1 MCTRG
6 VSVHVV
12 ERDVVPDLLP
22 VDSRWPHNDAVTM
35 QVPTR
40 SAFDEPTDVPPA
52 RWVGALVM
60 LNLGV
65 MAGWFG
71 PIQVLLAQQ
80 ADRIADAEPG
90 GMSKELLLAV
100 VLFSGAAVSM
110 VANPVWGAFSDRTR
124 SRLGRRVPWVLGGV
138 VLGAASLLLLSYA
151 EGAVLMVLA
160 WSLVQLA
167 LNAAW
172 AGGVA
177 AVPDQVPVERRGLI
191 GGLVAIAG
199 TVGVLLGIKIAELTG
214 SIAQGYL
221 VIAVVMLVL
230 SVPYLVGSRDLALP
244 ADHHLEPM
252 DWKRLVRSMWVSPR
266 EHPDFAWAW
275 LTRLLVN
282 LGNWI
287 ALNYLYYFLTD
298 GLGYGDDDA
307 TAKLGLLVMIYGAC
321 TVGTTVVV
329 GHWSDRVGK
338 RKVFVIWSGVLIG
351 ASSLVLGLWQD
362 WPGALVAAVVLGAG
376 FGVYQA
382 VDFALITQV
391 LPGAGDRAK
400 DLGVINIASALPQVL
415 APAIAGLILVLV
427 RELGGPVAT
436 HGEGWS
442 LGYGVVYLVGF
453 ALCVLG
459 SVFVT
464 RIRSVA

>member
-1 MCTRG
+1 MTTQAT
-6 VSVHVV
+6 
-12 ERDVVPDLLP
+12 P
-22 VDSRWPHNDAVTM
+22 
-35 QVPTR
+35 R
-40 SAFDEPTDVPPA
+40 SAFDEPVDAPPA
-52 RWVGALVM
+52 RWVGALVL

-80 ADRIADAEPG
+80 ADRIAAAEPG
-90 GMSKELLLAV
+90 GTSKEALLAI

-110 VANPVWGAFSDRTR
+110 FANPVWGAFSDRTR

-138 VLGAASLLLLSYA
+138 VLGAAALLLLSVA
-151 EGAVLMVLA
+151 DNVVPMVLA

-177 AVPDQVPVERRGLI
+177 AVPDQVPAGRRGLI

-199 TVGVLLGIKIAELTG
+199 TVGVLMGIKIAEFTG

-221 VIAVVMLVL
+221 VIALVMLLL
-230 SVPYLVGSRDLALP
+230 SVPYLVGSRDVALP
-244 ADHHLEPM
+244 ADHVMEPM
-252 DWKRLVRSMWVSPR
+252 DWKRLVRSFWVSPG
-266 EHPDFAWAW
+266 EHPDFAWAF

-307 TAKLGLLVMIYGAC
+307 TARLGVLVLLYGVA
-321 TVGTTVVV
+321 TVATTVVV
-329 GHWSDRVGK
+329 GHWSDRVGR

-351 ASSLVLGLWQD
+351 SSSLILGLWQD
-362 WPGALVAAVVLGAG
+362 WLGALVAAVVLGAG

-427 RELGGPVAT
+427 RDLGGSVAT
-436 HGEGWS
+436 QGESWS
-442 LGYGVVYLVGF
+442 LGYGVVYAVGF

-464 RIRSVA
+464 RIKSVA

>member
-1 MCTRG
+1 VTTT
-6 VSVHVV
+6 
-12 ERDVVPDLLP
+12 LP
-22 VDSRWPHNDAVTM
+22 S
-35 QVPTR
+35 R
-40 SAFDEPTDVPPA
+40 SAFDEPVEAPPA
-52 RWVGALVM
+52 RWVGSLVL
-60 LNLGV
+60 LNLGL

-80 ADRIADAEPG
+80 AARIAADEPG
-90 GMSKELLLAV
+90 GMSKEALLAV

-124 SRLGRRVPWVLGGV
+124 SRLGRRVPWILGGV
-138 VLGAASLLLLSYA
+138 LLGAAALLLLSVA
-151 EGAVLMVLA
+151 QTALWMVVA

-172 AGGVA
+172 AGAVA
-177 AVPDQVPVERRGLI
+177 AVPDQVPVARRGLI
-191 GGLVAIAG
+191 GGMVAIAG
-199 TVGVLLGIKIAELTG
+199 TVGVLLGIKIAEVTG

-221 VIAVVMLVL
+221 VIAVVMMLL
-230 SVPYLVGSRDLALP
+230 SLPYLLGSRDIALP
-244 ADHHLEPM
+244 GDHDLAPL
-252 DWKRLVRSMWVSPR
+252 DWRQLLRSFWVSPR

-275 LTRLLVN
+275 ITRLLVN

-298 GLGYGDDDA
+298 GLGYGEDDA
-307 TAKLGLLVMIYGAC
+307 TARLGLLVLVYGAC
-321 TVGTTVVV
+321 TVATTVVV
-329 GHWSDRVGK
+329 GHWSDRVGR

-351 ASSLVLGLWQD
+351 TSSLVLGLWQD

-391 LPGAGDRAK
+391 LPDAVDRGK

-415 APAIAGLILVLV
+415 APAIAGLILVVV

-436 HGEGWS
+436 YGESWS
-442 LGYGVVYLVGF
+442 LGYGVVYGVGF
-453 ALCVLG
+453 AFCVLG

>member
-1 MCTRG
+1 MTIQ
-6 VSVHVV
+6 
-12 ERDVVPDLLP
+12 
-22 VDSRWPHNDAVTM
+22 AA
-35 QVPTR
+35 TR
-40 SAFDEPTDVPPA
+40 SAFDEPVDAPPA
-52 RWVGALVM
+52 RWVGALVL

-80 ADRIADAEPG
+80 ADRVASAEPG

-151 EGAVLMVLA
+151 ENAALMVVA

-199 TVGVLLGIKIAELTG
+199 TVGVLMGIKIAELTG

-221 VIAVVMLVL
+221 VIAVVMLLL

-244 ADHHLEPM
+244 ADHQLEPM
-252 DWKRLVRSMWVSPR
+252 DWKRLLRSMWVSPR

-307 TAKLGLLVMIYGAC
+307 TAKLGLLVMIYGVA
-321 TVGTTVVV
+321 TVATTVVV
-329 GHWSDRVGK
+329 GHWSDRVGR

-362 WPGALVAAVVLGAG
+362 WPGALLAAVVLGAG

-427 RELGGPVAT
+427 RELGGSVAT

-442 LGYGVVYLVGF
+442 LGYGVVYVVGF

>member
-1 MCTRG
+1 VTTT
-6 VSVHVV
+6 
-12 ERDVVPDLLP
+12 LP
-22 VDSRWPHNDAVTM
+22 S
-35 QVPTR
+35 R
-40 SAFDEPTDVPPA
+40 SAFDEPVEAPPA
-52 RWVGALVM
+52 RWVGSLVL
-60 LNLGV
+60 LNLGL

-80 ADRIADAEPG
+80 AARIAADEPG
-90 GMSKELLLAV
+90 GMSKEALLAV

-124 SRLGRRVPWVLGGV
+124 SRLGRRVPWILGGV
-138 VLGAASLLLLSYA
+138 LLGAAALLLLSVA
-151 EGAVLMVLA
+151 QTALWMVVA

-172 AGGVA
+172 AGAVA
-177 AVPDQVPVERRGLI
+177 AVPDQVPVARRGLI
-191 GGLVAIAG
+191 GGMVAIAG
-199 TVGVLLGIKIAELTG
+199 TVGVLLGIKIAEVTG

-221 VIAVVMLVL
+221 VIAVVMMLL
-230 SVPYLVGSRDLALP
+230 SLPYLLGSRDIALP
-244 ADHHLEPM
+244 GDHDLAPL
-252 DWKRLVRSMWVSPR
+252 DWRQLLRSFWVSPR

-275 LTRLLVN
+275 ITRLLVN

-287 ALNYLYYFLTD
+287 ALNYLFYFLTD
-298 GLGYGDDDA
+298 GLGYGEDDA
-307 TAKLGLLVMIYGAC
+307 TARLGLLVLVYGAC
-321 TVGTTVVV
+321 TVATTVVV
-329 GHWSDRVGK
+329 GHWSDRVGR

-351 ASSLVLGLWQD
+351 TSSLVLGLWQD

-391 LPGAGDRAK
+391 LPDAVDRGK

-415 APAIAGLILVLV
+415 APAIAGLILVVV

-436 HGEGWS
+436 YGESWS
-442 LGYGVVYLVGF
+442 LGYGVVYGVGF
-453 ALCVLG
+453 AFCVLG

>member
-1 MCTRG
+1 MTTQAPA
-6 VSVHVV
+6 H
-12 ERDVVPDLLP
+12 
-22 VDSRWPHNDAVTM
+22 
-35 QVPTR
+35 
-40 SAFDEPTDVPPA
+40 SAFDEPVDAPPA
-52 RWVGALVM
+52 RWVGALVL

-80 ADRIADAEPG
+80 ADRIAAAEAG
-90 GMSKELLLAV
+90 GMSKEGLLAV

-110 VANPVWGAFSDRTR
+110 IANPVWGAFSDRTR

-138 VLGAASLLLLSYA
+138 VLGAASLLLLSVA
-151 EGAVLMVLA
+151 ENAALMVVA

-177 AVPDQVPVERRGLI
+177 AVPDQVPAERRGLI

-244 ADHHLEPM
+244 ADHVVEPM
-252 DWKRLVRSMWVSPR
+252 DWKRLVRSFWVSPR
-266 EHPDFAWAW
+266 EHPDFAWAF

-307 TAKLGLLVMIYGAC
+307 TARLGLLVLIYGVA
-321 TVGTTVVV
+321 TVATTVVV
-329 GHWSDRVGK
+329 GHWSDRVGR

-427 RELGGPVAT
+427 RELGGSVAT
-436 HGEGWS
+436 QGQSWS
-442 LGYGVVYLVGF
+442 LGYGVVYIVGF
-453 ALCVLG
+453 VLCVLG

-464 RIRSVA
+464 RIKSVA

>member
-1 MCTRG
+1 
-6 VSVHVV
+6 
-12 ERDVVPDLLP
+12 
-22 VDSRWPHNDAVTM
+22 VTT
-35 QVPTR
+35 QAPTR
-40 SAFDEPTDVPPA
+40 SAFDEPIDVPPA

-100 VLFSGAAVSM
+100 VLFTGAAVSM

-221 VIAVVMLVL
+221 VIAVVMLLL

-244 ADHHLEPM
+244 GDHHLEPL
-252 DWKRLVRSMWVSPR
+252 DWKRLLRSMWVSPR

-307 TAKLGLLVMIYGAC
+307 TAKLGLLVMIYGVA
-321 TVGTTVVV
+321 TVATTVVV

-427 RELGGPVAT
+427 RELGGSVGT

-453 ALCVLG
+453 VLCVLG

>member
-1 MCTRG
+1 MTTT
-6 VSVHVV
+6 
-12 ERDVVPDLLP
+12 LP
-22 VDSRWPHNDAVTM
+22 G
-35 QVPTR
+35 R
-40 SAFDEPTDVPPA
+40 SAFDEPVDNPPA
-52 RWVGALVM
+52 RWVGALVL

-80 ADRIADAEPG
+80 AERVAAAEPG
-90 GMSKELLLAV
+90 GMSKEALLAV

-110 VANPVWGAFSDRTR
+110 FANPVWGAFSDRTR

-138 VLGAASLLLLSYA
+138 VLGAASLLLLSVA
-151 EGAVLMVLA
+151 DSAASMVIA

-199 TVGVLLGIKIAELTG
+199 TVGVLVGIKIAEVTG

-221 VIAVVMLVL
+221 VTAVVMLVL

-244 ADHHLEPM
+244 AGHPLEPM
-252 DWKRLVRSMWVSPR
+252 DWKRLVRSFWVSPR

-298 GLGYGDDDA
+298 GLGFGDDDA
-307 TAKLGLLVMIYGAC
+307 TARLGTLVLIYGVC
-321 TVGTTVVV
+321 TVATTVVV
-329 GHWSDRVGK
+329 GHWSDRVGR
-338 RKVFVIWSGVLIG
+338 RKIFVIWSGVLIG

-362 WPGALVAAVVLGAG
+362 WPGALLAAVVLGAG

-400 DLGVINIASALPQVL
+400 DLGIINIASALPQVL
-415 APAIAGLILVLV
+415 APAIAGLILVAV
-427 RELGGPVAT
+427 RELGGSVAT

-453 ALCVLG
+453 VLCVLG

>member
-1 MCTRG
+1 MTTT
-6 VSVHVV
+6 
-12 ERDVVPDLLP
+12 VP
-22 VDSRWPHNDAVTM
+22 A
-35 QVPTR
+35 R
-40 SAFDEPTDVPPA
+40 SAFDDPVEVPPA
-52 RWVGALVM
+52 RWVGALVL

-65 MAGWFG
+65 VAGWFG

-80 ADRIADAEPG
+80 SDRIAAAEAG
-90 GMSKELLLAV
+90 GMSKEALLEV

-138 VLGAASLLLLSYA
+138 MLGAASLLLLSVA
-151 EGAVLMVLA
+151 QNAPLMVVA
-160 WSLVQLA
+160 WCLVQLA

-221 VIAVVMLVL
+221 VIALVMLVL
-230 SVPYLVGSRDLALP
+230 SVPYLLGSRDVALP
-244 ADHHLEPM
+244 ADHVLDPL
-252 DWKRLVRSMWVSPR
+252 DWKRLLRSFWVSPR
-266 EHPDFAWAW
+266 EHPDFAWAFV
-275 LTRLLVN
+275 TRLLVN

-307 TAKLGLLVMIYGAC
+307 TGRLGLLVLIYGVA
-321 TVGTTVVV
+321 TVATTVVV
-329 GHWSDRVGK
+329 GHWSDRIGR
-338 RKVFVIWSGVLIG
+338 RKVFVIASGALIG
-351 ASSLVLGLWQD
+351 TSSLVLGLWQD
-362 WPGALVAAVVLGAG
+362 WPGALLAAVVLGAG

-427 RELGGPVAT
+427 RELGGTVAT
-436 HGEGWS
+436 RGESWS

-453 ALCVLG
+453 VLCVLG

>member
-1 MCTRG
+1 
-6 VSVHVV
+6 
-12 ERDVVPDLLP
+12 
-22 VDSRWPHNDAVTM
+22 VTT
-35 QVPTR
+35 QATGR
-40 SAFDEPTDVPPA
+40 SAFDEPVDAPPA
-52 RWVGALVM
+52 RWIGALVL

-80 ADRIADAEPG
+80 ADRIAAAEPG
-90 GMSKELLLAV
+90 GMSKEALLAV
-100 VLFSGAAVSM
+100 VLFTGAAVSM
-110 VANPVWGAFSDRTR
+110 FANPVWGAFSDRTR
-124 SRLGRRVPWVLGGV
+124 SRLGRRVPWILGGV
-138 VLGAASLLLLSYA
+138 VLGAMALLLLSVA
-151 EGAVLMVLA
+151 ESVLLMVVA

-177 AVPDQVPVERRGLI
+177 AVPDQVPAERRGLI

-221 VIAVVMLVL
+221 VIALVMVVL

-244 ADHHLEPM
+244 ADHVVEPM
-252 DWKRLVRSMWVSPR
+252 DWRRLVRSFWVSPR
-266 EHPDFAWAW
+266 EHPDFAWAF

-307 TAKLGLLVMIYGAC
+307 TARLGVLVLIYGVA
-321 TVGTTVVV
+321 TVATTVVV

-338 RKVFVIWSGVLIG
+338 RKIFVIWSGVLIG
-351 ASSLVLGLWQD
+351 ASSLVLALWQD
-362 WPGALVAAVVLGAG
+362 WPGALLAAVVLGAG

-415 APAIAGLILVLV
+415 APAIAGLILVAV
-427 RELGGPVAT
+427 RELGGSVAT
-436 HGEGWS
+436 HGDGWS
-442 LGYGVVYLVGF
+442 LGYAVVYAVGF

-464 RIRSVA
+464 RIKSVA

>member
-1 MCTRG
+1 MT
-6 VSVHVV
+6 SQ
-12 ERDVVPDLLP
+12 
-22 VDSRWPHNDAVTM
+22 AAA
-35 QVPTR
+35 R
-40 SAFDEPTDVPPA
+40 SAFDEPVETPPA
-52 RWVGALVM
+52 RWVAALVL

-80 ADRIADAEPG
+80 ADRIAAAEPG

-100 VLFSGAAVSM
+100 VLFTGATVSM
-110 VANPVWGAFSDRTR
+110 FANPVWGAFSDRTT

-138 VLGAASLLLLSYA
+138 VLGAASLLLLSVA
-151 EGAVLMVLA
+151 EGPVLMVLA

-199 TVGVLLGIKIAELTG
+199 TVGVLVGIKIAELTG

-221 VIAVVMLVL
+221 VIALVMLAL
-230 SVPYLVGSRDLALP
+230 SVPYLAGSRDVPLP
-244 ADHHLEPM
+244 DDHVLEPL
-252 DWKRLVRSMWVSPR
+252 DWRTLLRSLWVSPR

-307 TAKLGLLVMIYGAC
+307 TARLGLLVLVYGVA
-321 TVGTTVVV
+321 TVATTVLV
-329 GHWSDRVGK
+329 GHWSDRVGR

-351 ASSLVLGLWQD
+351 ASSLVLGLWQA
-362 WPGALVAAVVLGAG
+362 WPGALLAAVVLGAG

-391 LPGAGDRAK
+391 LPGAVDRAK
-400 DLGVINIASALPQVL
+400 DLGVINIAAALPQVL
-415 APAIAGLILVLV
+415 APAIAGLILVVV
-427 RELGGPVAT
+427 RELGGSVAT
-436 HGEGWS
+436 HGDAWS
-442 LGYGVVYLVGF
+442 LGYGVVYVVGF
-453 ALCVLG
+453 AFCVLG

-464 RIRSVA
+464 RIRSVR

>member
-1 MCTRG
+1 MTTQ
-6 VSVHVV
+6 
-12 ERDVVPDLLP
+12 
-22 VDSRWPHNDAVTM
+22 AAA
-35 QVPTR
+35 R
-40 SAFDEPTDVPPA
+40 SAFDEPLDTPPA
-52 RWVGALVM
+52 RWVGALVL

-80 ADRIADAEPG
+80 ADRIAAADAG
-90 GMSKELLLAV
+90 GMSKEALLAV
-100 VLFSGAAVSM
+100 VLFAGAAVSM
-110 VANPVWGAFSDRTR
+110 FANPVWGAFSDRTR

-138 VLGAASLLLLSYA
+138 VLGAASLLLLSVA
-151 EGAVLMVLA
+151 QSAVLMVVA

-177 AVPDQVPVERRGLI
+177 AVPDQVPAERRGLI

-221 VIAVVMLVL
+221 VIAIVMLVL

-244 ADHHLEPM
+244 ADHVVEPM
-252 DWKRLVRSMWVSPR
+252 DWKRLVRSFWVSPR
-266 EHPDFAWAW
+266 EHPDFAWAF

-307 TAKLGLLVMIYGAC
+307 TARLGLLVLIYGVA
-321 TVGTTVVV
+321 TVATTVVV
-329 GHWSDRVGK
+329 GHWSDRVGR

-415 APAIAGLILVLV
+415 APAIAGLILVVV
-427 RELGGPVAT
+427 RELGGSVAT
-436 HGEGWS
+436 QGESWS
-442 LGYGVVYLVGF
+442 LGYGVVYVVGF
-453 ALCVLG
+453 VLCVLG
-459 SVFVT
+459 SIFVT
-464 RIRSVA
+464 RIKSVA

>member
-1 MCTRG
+1 MTTQ
-6 VSVHVV
+6 
-12 ERDVVPDLLP
+12 
-22 VDSRWPHNDAVTM
+22 AA
-35 QVPTR
+35 TR
-40 SAFDEPTDVPPA
+40 SAFDEPVEAPPA
-52 RWVGALVM
+52 RWVGALVL

-80 ADRIADAEPG
+80 AERIADAEPG

-100 VLFSGAAVSM
+100 VLFTGAAVSM
-110 VANPVWGAFSDRTR
+110 LANPVWGAFSDRTR

-138 VLGAASLLLLSYA
+138 VLGAASLLLLSWA
-151 EGAVLMVLA
+151 EGAVLMVVA

-167 LNAAW
+167 LNGAW

-221 VIAVVMLVL
+221 VIAVVMLLL
-230 SVPYLVGSRDLALP
+230 SVPYLIGSRDVALP
-244 ADHHLEPM
+244 ADHHLEPFR
-252 DWKRLVRSMWVSPR
+252 WTRLLRSLWVSPR

-298 GLGYGDDDA
+298 GLGFNDDDA
-307 TAKLGLLVMIYGAC
+307 TAKLGLLVLIYGVA
-321 TVGTTVVV
+321 TVATTVVV
-329 GHWSDRVGK
+329 GHWSDRVGR

-362 WPGALVAAVVLGAG
+362 WPGALLAAVVLGAG

-427 RELGGPVAT
+427 RELGGSVAT

-464 RIRSVA
+464 RIKSVA

>member
-1 MCTRG
+1 MTTQ
-6 VSVHVV
+6 
-12 ERDVVPDLLP
+12 
-22 VDSRWPHNDAVTM
+22 AAA
-35 QVPTR
+35 R
-40 SAFDEPTDVPPA
+40 SAFDEPLDTPPA
-52 RWVGALVM
+52 RWVGALVL

-80 ADRIADAEPG
+80 ADRIAAADAG
-90 GMSKELLLAV
+90 GMSKEALLAV
-100 VLFSGAAVSM
+100 VLFAGAAVSM
-110 VANPVWGAFSDRTR
+110 FANPVWGAFSDRTR

-138 VLGAASLLLLSYA
+138 VLGAASLLLLSVA
-151 EGAVLMVLA
+151 QSAVLMVVA

-177 AVPDQVPVERRGLI
+177 AVPDQVPSERRGLI
-191 GGLVAIAG
+191 GGLIAIAG

-221 VIAVVMLVL
+221 VIAVVMLAL

-244 ADHHLEPM
+244 ADHVVEPM
-252 DWKRLVRSMWVSPR
+252 DWKRLVRSFWVSPR
-266 EHPDFAWAW
+266 EHPDFAWAF

-307 TAKLGLLVMIYGAC
+307 TGRLGLLVLIYGVA
-321 TVGTTVVV
+321 TVATTVVV
-329 GHWSDRVGK
+329 GHWSDRVGR

-415 APAIAGLILVLV
+415 APAIAGLILVVV
-427 RELGGPVAT
+427 RELGGSVAT
-436 HGEGWS
+436 QGESWS
-442 LGYGVVYLVGF
+442 LGYGVVYVVGF
-453 ALCVLG
+453 VLCVLG

-464 RIRSVA
+464 RIKSVA

>member
-1 MCTRG
+1 MTTA
-6 VSVHVV
+6 
-12 ERDVVPDLLP
+12 LP
-22 VDSRWPHNDAVTM
+22 A
-35 QVPTR
+35 R
-40 SAFDEPTDVPPA
+40 SAFDEPVDGPPA
-52 RWVGALVM
+52 RWVGALVL

-80 ADRIADAEPG
+80 AEQVAAAEPG
-90 GMSKELLLAV
+90 GMSKEALLAV

-110 VANPVWGAFSDRTR
+110 FANPVWGAFSDRTR

-138 VLGAASLLLLSYA
+138 VLGAASLLLLSFA
-151 EGAVLMVLA
+151 DSAASMVIA

-199 TVGVLLGIKIAELTG
+199 TVGVLVGVKIAEVTG

-221 VIAVVMLVL
+221 TTAVVMLVL

-244 ADHHLEPM
+244 ADHLLEPM
-252 DWKRLVRSMWVSPR
+252 HWKRLVRSFWVSPR

-298 GLGYGDDDA
+298 GLGFGDDDA
-307 TAKLGLLVMIYGAC
+307 TAKLGTLVLIYGVC

-329 GHWSDRVGK
+329 GHWSDRVGR
-338 RKVFVIWSGVLIG
+338 RKIFVIWSGVLIG

-362 WPGALVAAVVLGAG
+362 WPGALLAAVVLGAG

-400 DLGVINIASALPQVL
+400 DLGIINIASALPQVL
-415 APAIAGLILVLV
+415 APAIAGLILVAV
-427 RELGGPVAT
+427 RELGGSVAT

>member
-1 MCTRG
+1 MRTCDG
-6 VSVHVV
+6 GPGKGG
-12 ERDVVPDLLP
+12 PDLLSHGP
-22 VDSRWPHNDAVTM
+22 ACPHNVAVTT
-35 QVPTR
+35 QAAAR
-40 SAFDEPTDVPPA
+40 SAFDEPVDAPPA
-52 RWVGALVM
+52 RWVGALVL

-80 ADRIADAEPG
+80 ADRIAAADAG
-90 GMSKELLLAV
+90 GVSKEALLAV
-100 VLFSGAAVSM
+100 VLFAGAAVSM
-110 VANPVWGAFSDRTR
+110 FANPVWGAFSDRTR

-138 VLGAASLLLLSYA
+138 VLGAASLLLLSVA
-151 EGAVLMVLA
+151 ESALLMVVA

-177 AVPDQVPVERRGLI
+177 AVPDQVPAERRGLI

-199 TVGVLLGIKIAELTG
+199 TVGVLMGIKIAELTG

-230 SVPYLVGSRDLALP
+230 SVPYLVGSRDVALP
-244 ADHHLEPM
+244 PDHVIEPM
-252 DWKRLVRSMWVSPR
+252 DWKRLVRSFWVSPR
-266 EHPDFAWAW
+266 EHPDFAWAF

-307 TAKLGLLVMIYGAC
+307 TSRLGLLVLIYGVAI
-321 TVGTTVVV
+321 VATTVVV
-329 GHWSDRVGK
+329 GHWSDRVGR

-351 ASSLVLGLWQD
+351 ASSLVLALWQD

-427 RELGGPVAT
+427 RELGGSVAT
-436 HGEGWS
+436 QGESWS
-442 LGYGVVYLVGF
+442 LGYGLVYVVGF
-453 ALCVLG
+453 VLCVLG

-464 RIRSVA
+464 RIKSVA

>member
-1 MCTRG
+1 MTTQA
-6 VSVHVV
+6 S
-12 ERDVVPDLLP
+12 
-22 VDSRWPHNDAVTM
+22 A
-35 QVPTR
+35 R
-40 SAFDEPTDVPPA
+40 SAFDEPVDAPPA
-52 RWVGALVM
+52 RWVGALVL

-80 ADRIADAEPG
+80 ADRIADAAPG
-90 GMSKELLLAV
+90 GMSKEALLAV

-110 VANPVWGAFSDRTR
+110 FANPVWGAFSDRTR

-138 VLGAASLLLLSYA
+138 VLGAASLLLLSVA
-151 EGAVLMVLA
+151 ESAWLMVVA

-177 AVPDQVPVERRGLI
+177 AVPDQVPAERRGLI

-221 VIAVVMLVL
+221 VIALVMLAL
-230 SVPYLVGSRDLALP
+230 SVPYLVGSRDVALP
-244 ADHHLEPM
+244 ADHVIEPM
-252 DWKRLVRSMWVSPR
+252 DWKRLVRSFWVSPR
-266 EHPDFAWAW
+266 QHPDFAWAF

-307 TAKLGLLVMIYGAC
+307 TARLGVLVLIYGVA
-321 TVGTTVVV
+321 TVSTTVVV
-329 GHWSDRVGK
+329 GHWSDRVGR
-338 RKVFVIWSGVLIG
+338 RKIFVIWSGVLIG

-362 WPGALVAAVVLGAG
+362 WPGALLAAVVLGAG

-415 APAIAGLILVLV
+415 APAIAGLILVVV
-427 RELGGPVAT
+427 RELGGSVAT
-436 HGEGWS
+436 HGESWS
-442 LGYGVVYLVGF
+442 LGYGVVYAVGF
-453 ALCVLG
+453 TLCVLG

-464 RIRSVA
+464 RIKSVA

>member
-1 MCTRG
+1 MTTQA
-6 VSVHVV
+6 
-12 ERDVVPDLLP
+12 VP
-22 VDSRWPHNDAVTM
+22 
-35 QVPTR
+35 R
-40 SAFDEPTDVPPA
+40 SAFDEPLDPPPA
-52 RWVGALVM
+52 RWVGALVL

-80 ADRIADAEPG
+80 ADRIAAAEPG
-90 GMSKELLLAV
+90 GMSKEALLAV
-100 VLFSGAAVSM
+100 VLFTGAAVSM
-110 VANPVWGAFSDRTR
+110 LANPVWGAFSDRTR

-138 VLGAASLLLLSYA
+138 VLGAASLLLLSRA
-151 EGAVLMVLA
+151 EGAPLMVLA
-160 WSLVQLA
+160 WGLVQLA

-221 VIAVVMLVL
+221 VIALVMVLL
-230 SVPYLVGSRDLALP
+230 SVPYLVGSRDVALP
-244 ADHHLEPM
+244 VDHRLDPM
-252 DWKRLVRSMWVSPR
+252 DWRRLVRSFWVSPR
-266 EHPDFAWAW
+266 EHPDFAWAF

-298 GLGYGDDDA
+298 GLGFGDDDA
-307 TAKLGLLVMIYGAC
+307 TAKLGLLVLIYGVA
-321 TVGTTVVV
+321 TVATTVVV
-329 GHWSDRVGK
+329 GHWSDRVAR

-351 ASSLVLGLWQD
+351 TSSLVLALWQD

-415 APAIAGLILVLV
+415 APAIAGLILVVV
-427 RELGGPVAT
+427 RELGGSVAT

-442 LGYGVVYLVGF
+442 LGYGVVYVVGF

-464 RIRSVA
+464 RIRSVR

>member
-1 MCTRG
+1 MTTTAPR
-6 VSVHVV
+6 
-12 ERDVVPDLLP
+12 PAL
-22 VDSRWPHNDAVTM
+22 A
-35 QVPTR
+35 
-40 SAFDEPTDVPPA
+40 EPTDPVGRA
-52 RWVGALVM
+52 WVVWLSLISIAVW
-60 LNLGV
+60 
-65 MAGWFG
+65 AGFFG

-80 ADRIADAEPG
+80 AEQVAAAEPG
-90 GMSKELLLAV
+90 GMSKEALLAV
-100 VLFSGAAVSM
+100 VLLTGAAVSM

-138 VLGAASLLLLSYA
+138 VVGAAALLLLSVA
-151 EGAVLMVLA
+151 EGATSMVLA
-160 WSLVQLA
+160 WCLVQLA

-172 AGGVA
+172 AGCTA
-177 AVPDQVPVERRGLI
+177 AVPDQVPAERRGLI

-199 TVGVLLGIKIAELTG
+199 TVGVLVGIKIAEVTG

-221 VIAVVMLVL
+221 TTAVVLLLL
-230 SVPYLVGSRDLALP
+230 SVPYLIGSRDIALP
-244 ADHHLEPM
+244 ADHRLEPM
-252 DWKRLVRSMWVSPR
+252 RWGRLVRSFWISPR

-298 GLGYGDDDA
+298 GLGYGDDAA
-307 TAKLGLLVMIYGAC
+307 TARLGTLVLVYGVC
-321 TVGTTVVV
+321 TVATTVVV

-351 ASSLVLGLWQD
+351 VSSLVLGLWQE
-362 WPGALVAAVVLGAG
+362 WSGALVAAVVLGAG

-391 LPGAGDRAK
+391 LPRAGDRAK
-400 DLGVINIASALPQVL
+400 DLGVINIAAALPQVL
-415 APAIAGLILVLV
+415 APAIAGLVLV
-427 RELGGPVAT
+427 VVRGLGGSVAT

-453 ALCVLG
+453 VLCVLG

-464 RIRSVA
+464 RIRSVP

>member
-1 MCTRG
+1 MTTQ
-6 VSVHVV
+6 
-12 ERDVVPDLLP
+12 
-22 VDSRWPHNDAVTM
+22 AAA
-35 QVPTR
+35 R
-40 SAFDEPTDVPPA
+40 SAFDEPVDAPPA
-52 RWVGALVM
+52 RWIGALVL

-80 ADRIADAEPG
+80 ADRIAAAEPG

-100 VLFSGAAVSM
+100 VLFTGATVSM
-110 VANPVWGAFSDRTR
+110 FANPVWGAFSDRTT

-138 VLGAASLLLLSYA
+138 VLGAASLLLLSVA
-151 EGAVLMVLA
+151 EDAVLMVVA

-199 TVGVLLGIKIAELTG
+199 TVGVLVGIKIAELTG

-221 VIAVVMLVL
+221 VISLVMLAL
-230 SVPYLVGSRDLALP
+230 SVPYLLGSRDVPLP
-244 ADHHLEPM
+244 ADHVLEPM
-252 DWKRLVRSMWVSPR
+252 DWRKLVRSLWVSPR

-307 TAKLGLLVMIYGAC
+307 TSRLGLLVLIYGVA
-321 TVGTTVVV
+321 TVATTVVV
-329 GHWSDRVGK
+329 GHWSDRVGR

-351 ASSLVLGLWQD
+351 ASSLVLGLWQA
-362 WPGALVAAVVLGAG
+362 WPGALLAAVVLGAG

-391 LPGAGDRAK
+391 LPGAVDRAK

-415 APAIAGLILVLV
+415 APAIAGLILVVV
-427 RELGGPVAT
+427 RELGGSVAT
-436 HGEGWS
+436 HGDGWS
-442 LGYGVVYLVGF
+442 LGYGVVYVVGF
-453 ALCVLG
+453 GLCVLG

-464 RIRSVA
+464 RIRSVR

>member
-1 MCTRG
+1 MTTQ
-6 VSVHVV
+6 
-12 ERDVVPDLLP
+12 
-22 VDSRWPHNDAVTM
+22 AAA
-35 QVPTR
+35 R
-40 SAFDEPTDVPPA
+40 SAFDEPVDAPPA
-52 RWVGALVM
+52 RWIGALVL

-80 ADRIADAEPG
+80 AERIAAAEPG

-100 VLFSGAAVSM
+100 VLFTGATVSM
-110 VANPVWGAFSDRTR
+110 VANPGWGAFSDRTT

-138 VLGAASLLLLSYA
+138 VLGAASLLLLSVA
-151 EGAVLMVLA
+151 EGAVLMVVA

-199 TVGVLLGIKIAELTG
+199 TVGVLVGIKIAELTG

-221 VIAVVMLVL
+221 VTSLVMLAL
-230 SVPYLVGSRDLALP
+230 SVPYLLGSRDVPLP
-244 ADHHLEPM
+244 ADHVLEPL
-252 DWKRLVRSMWVSPR
+252 DWRTLVRSLWVSPR

-307 TAKLGLLVMIYGAC
+307 TAKLGLLVLIYGVA
-321 TVGTTVVV
+321 TVATTVVV
-329 GHWSDRVGK
+329 GHWSDKVGR

-351 ASSLVLGLWQD
+351 ASSLILGLWQD
-362 WPGALVAAVVLGAG
+362 WPGALLAAVVLGAG

-391 LPGAGDRAK
+391 LPGAVDRAK
-400 DLGVINIASALPQVL
+400 DLGVINIAAALPQVL
-415 APAIAGLILVLV
+415 APAIAGLILVVV
-427 RELGGPVAT
+427 RELGGSVAT
-436 HGEGWS
+436 HGDGWS
-442 LGYGVVYLVGF
+442 LGYGVVYLAGF

-464 RIRSVA
+464 RIRSVR